1 MPRLHP
7 VRCAVSLLLVMEGA
21 VVFLLLGPN
30 FPSLHS
36 SPRPMTAQHRASS
49 APPLNCTIS
58 LDHCREDDDHDHHNT
73 NFGDRCSLKE
83 LTKDCESFLRAHRYM
98 DTDVRREEREFAL
111 AFSVRMHRSVP
122 SVSSLYECTYQC
134 LQCLLC
140 PNAPVSV
147 FSVRMHRSA
156 SSVSSLS
163 ECTGQCLLCPNA
175 PVSVFSVR
183 MHLSVS
189 SLSECTGQRLQC
201 LLCPNA
207 PVSVFSVR
215 MHRSVSSV
223 SSLSECT
230 CQCLLCPNAPVSV
243 FSVFSVRMHLSVSSV
258 SSLSECTCQCLQCL
272 LCPNAPVSVFS
283 VRMHLSVSSV
293 FSFVFHSPLFMFVPH
308 FVAHFQFPLFAPKY
322 FMNFCLFSLP
332 FLVPG

>member
-7 VRCAVSLLLVMEGA
+7 VRCAISLLLLTEGA
-21 VVFLLLGPN
+21 VVFLLLRPH

-36 SPRPMTAQHRASS
+36 SPRPMTSQHRASS
-49 APPLNCTIS
+49 APTLNCTIS
-58 LDHCREDDDHDHHNT
+58 LDHCREDDDHDDHDHHNT

-98 DTDVRREEREFAL
+98 DTGVRREEREFAL
-111 AFSVRMHRSVP
+111 AFSVRMHRSV
-122 SVSSLYECTYQC
+122 SSLSECTGQC

-147 FSVRMHRSA
+147 FSV
-156 SSVSSLS
+156 
-163 ECTGQCLLCPNA
+163 
-175 PVSVFSVR
+175 FSVR
-183 MHLSVS
+183 MHRSVF
-189 SLSECTGQRLQC
+189 SLSECIGQCLQC

-223 SSLSECT
+223 FSLSECT
-230 CQCLLCPNAPVSV
+230 GQCL
-243 FSVFSVRMHLSVSSV
+243 F
-258 SSLSECTCQCLQCL
+258 
-272 LCPNAPVSVFS
+272 CPNAPVSVFS
-283 VRMHLSVSSV
+283 VRMHRSVSSV
-293 FSFVFHSPLFMFVPH
+293 FSFVFHSPLSIFVPH
-308 FVAHFQFPLFAPKY
+308 FMAHFQFPLFAPRHLL
-322 FMNFCLFSLP
+322 NFCSFTLP

>member
-1 MPRLHP
+1 MGGRGGCNSCCCLCLLFSVGVWHSEGPTMPRLHP

-21 VVFLLLGPN
+21 VVFLLLGPH

-58 LDHCREDDDHDHHNT
+58 LDHCREDDDHDHHDYHNT

-111 AFSVRMHRSVP
+111 AFSVRMHRSV
-122 SVSSLYECTYQC
+122 
-134 LQCLLC
+134 
-140 PNAPVSV
+140 
-147 FSVRMHRSA
+147 

-163 ECTGQCLLCPNA
+163 ECTGQCLQCLLCPNA

-189 SLSECTGQRLQC
+189 SVSSLSECTGQC

-207 PVSVFSVR
+207 PVSIFSVR
-215 MHRSVSSV
+215 MHRSVF
-223 SSLSECT
+223 SLSECT
-230 CQCLLCPNAPVSV
+230 GQCFLCPNAPI
-243 FSVFSVRMHLSVSSV
+243 SVFSVRMHLSVSS
-258 SSLSECTCQCLQCL
+258 LSECTCQCL

-308 FVAHFQFPLFAPKY
+308 FVAHFQFPLFAPEY
-322 FMNFCLFSLP
+322 LLNFCLFSLP
-332 FLVPG
+332 FLVQG